1 MTDMETV
8 VKIEEE
14 LFTPALQKGFQQ
26 AKESGQNKEDVLM
39 AAANAYV
46 NMLVSLLGG
55 REQALGFLKSQV
67 SFLESKE

>member
-8 VKIEEE
+8 IKIEEE
-14 LFTPALQKGFQQ
+14 LFTPALQKGFEQ
-26 AKESGQNKEDVLM
+26 AKENGNNKDDALM

-55 REQALGFLKSQV
+55 NKQALGFLKNQV
-67 SFLESKE
+67 DFLESKV